1 MSSIQQYQDLLLA
14 IQPYGGSV
22 STQGLV
28 QNVTISAD
36 AGLDF
41 VTYNSGTDA
50 YTSEKTATVS
60 YETLV
65 DDLSAISGNP
75 LFITKGDIYFTQNYT
90 TGTTSS
96 IWAQDCLISSLE
108 YNLTSDSFFIAKYE
122 YTALGITGIS
132 GVGDYDAIPSIGNVN
147 YRTSY
152 DTNSSTLPV
161 IGRHY
166 AVNITFNI
174 ERKDLYD
181 KGDPRAQQSV
191 IVFPIETK
199 LSFEIYA
206 PSNFNYNG
214 IFVEGEPLNDYILK
228 YFSKINGCSA
238 TVDSNNL
245 TIAMCDSSMTLYD
258 LYLSSFETQGGGV
271 DGTPLSFKVEYT
283 SHYDYGLVE
292 YGGRVVDYITGAG
305 GGGGGPP
312 PEPE

>member
-41 VTYNSGTDA
+41 VTYSSGTDA
-50 YTSEKTATVS
+50 YTNEKTATVS
-60 YETLV
+60 FESLV
-65 DDLSAISGNP
+65 DGLSDISSNP
-75 LFITKGDIYFTQNYT
+75 LFTTKGDIYLTQKHSDSI
-90 TGTTSS
+90 TSS
-96 IWAQDCLISSLE
+96 IKVQDCLISSLE

-122 YTALGITGIS
+122 YTALGITGS
-132 GVGDYDAIPSIGNVN
+132 PGVGSYGAIPSTGDAN
-147 YRTSY
+147 YRTFY
-152 DTNSSTLPV
+152 DMNASTLPV
-161 IGRHY
+161 TAHY

-174 ERKDLYD
+174 ERKDLYH
-181 KGDPRAQQSV
+181 KGNPKAQQSV

-206 PSNFNYNG
+206 PSNFNDSG
-214 IFVEGEPLNDYILK
+214 IFIEGQPLNDDILK
-228 YFSKINGCSA
+228 YFSKIDGCSA
-238 TVDSNNL
+238 TTTSNNL
-245 TIAMCDSSMTLYD
+245 TIAMCGSSMTLYD

-283 SHYDYGLVE
+283 SHYDYGLVVD
-292 YGGRVVDYITGAG
+292 GGRVVDYITSAG

>member
-41 VTYNSGTDA
+41 VTYSSGTDA
-50 YTSEKTATVS
+50 YTNEKTATVS
-60 YETLV
+60 FESLV
-65 DDLSAISGNP
+65 DGLSDISSNP
-75 LFITKGDIYFTQNYT
+75 LFTTKGDIYLTQNYT

-96 IWAQDCLISSLE
+96 IKVQDCLISSLE
-108 YNLTSDSFFIAKYE
+108 YNLTSDSLFIAKYE
-122 YTALGITGIS
+122 YTALGITGSS
-132 GVGDYDAIPSIGNVN
+132 GVGSYDAIPSTGDVN

-161 IGRHY
+161 TGHY
-166 AVNITFNI
+166 TVNISFNI

-181 KGDPRAQQSV
+181 KGDPRAKQSV

-206 PSNFNYNG
+206 PSNFNDNG
-214 IFVEGEPLNDYILK
+214 IFVEGEPLNDDILK

-238 TVDSNNL
+238 TVNSNNL

-283 SHYDYGLVE
+283 SHYDYGLVDD
-292 YGGRVVDYITGAG
+292 GGRVVDYITSAG